1 MGLMLKAV
9 LFPGSK
15 VFVTTGGKEQAAMIT
30 ISKVEEICKLIPFFQ
45 NEINWDR
52 GVSTKSKDN
61 VKYVFKNG
69 SELDILAARESSRGQ
84 RRNGGSQKFFS
95 FSHIPF

>member
-1 MGLMLKAV
+1 
-9 LFPGSK
+9 
-15 VFVTTGGKEQAAMIT
+15 MIT
-30 ISKVEEICKLIPFFQ
+30 ISKVQEICKLIPSLEK
-45 NEINWDR
+45 EINWDR

-84 RRNGGSQKFFS
+84 RRNGGVIEEVSNIALIHSFPVYQQGLQKCS
-95 FSHIPF
+95 

>member
-1 MGLMLKAV
+1 MYNVANY
-9 LFPGSK
+9 
-15 VFVTTGGKEQAAMIT
+15 TEENEAASIT
-30 ISKVEEICKLIPFFQ
+30 IAKVEEICKLIPGLN

-69 SELDILAARESSRGQ
+69 SSIDILAARQSSRGQ
-84 RRNGGSQKFFS
+84 RRTGGVME
-95 FSHIPF
+95 